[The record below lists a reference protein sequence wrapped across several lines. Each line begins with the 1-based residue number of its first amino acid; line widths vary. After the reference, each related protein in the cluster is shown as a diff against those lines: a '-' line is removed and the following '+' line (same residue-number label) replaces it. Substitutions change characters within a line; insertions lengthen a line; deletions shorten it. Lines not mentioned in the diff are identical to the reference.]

1 MSLTCSE
8 HWRRGMSTESNLSR
22 RKTWQASHQS
32 RILQQASE
40 VDARELVDHH
50 CQGLESDYSTSTIPP
65 EQKDSCQWAE
75 VTSWM
80 KIWEVTL
87 DKGPRGTKSM
97 WHCSLRSL
105 SQPLAA
111 NHIHTVTQR
120 NQLDSSPFH
129 HLMETT
135 HMSMQLATRA
145 RRSSE
150 NLSVASQQTQTETQI
165 LLRNLFYVGLYKFI
179 LSGYPCG

>member
-1 MSLTCSE
+1 MRKLIFLKRIMSGDEVVAHVFRTLAAGDVNRIQLGQE
-8 HWRRGMSTESNLSR
+8 ENFG
-22 RKTWQASHQS
+22 KQPSHQS

-87 DKGPRGTKSM
+87 DKGPRGSKSM

-105 SQPLAA
+105 SLPLAA
-111 NHIHTVTQR
+111 NHVHTVT
-120 NQLDSSPFH
+120 
-129 HLMETT
+129 
-135 HMSMQLATRA
+135 
-145 RRSSE
+145 
-150 NLSVASQQTQTETQI
+150 
-165 LLRNLFYVGLYKFI
+165 
-179 LSGYPCG
+179 